1 MVGDATIIIVIVIR
15 LCTQIHLYMLVA
27 HVDAMMG
34 ANGIFVAN
42 EARLTGDVVDEI
54 QGGKVD
60 RAGW

>member
-1 MVGDATIIIVIVIR
+1 
-15 LCTQIHLYMLVA
+15 MLAA

-42 EARLTGDVVDEI
+42 EARLTGEIQGGKVVDEI

>member
-1 MVGDATIIIVIVIR
+1 
-15 LCTQIHLYMLVA
+15 MLVA

-42 EARLTGDVVDEI
+42 AARLTGDGVVDEI